1 MYRVKGKGRLWGWG
15 GDWGC
20 DWVVEGFRGSGLR
33 IWGTTETV
41 LVIDTLGLFRK
52 IGRGRLGL
60 DSDW

>member
-1 MYRVKGKGRLWGWG
+1 MIGLW
-15 GDWGC
+15 
-20 DWVVEGFRGSGLR
+20 EGFRGSGLR